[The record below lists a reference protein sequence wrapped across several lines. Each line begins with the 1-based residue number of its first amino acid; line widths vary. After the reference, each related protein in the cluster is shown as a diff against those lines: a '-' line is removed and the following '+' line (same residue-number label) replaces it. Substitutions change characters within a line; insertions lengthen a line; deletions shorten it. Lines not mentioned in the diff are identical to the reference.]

1 MMSLLCIACRAALHG
16 TESPKIDSLSAMLEE
31 TGQDTVRVRLLMD
44 LSREFQREDVV
55 RAFEYAHRAVL
66 EATATEDGRLLGA
79 ALMNAFRVSYYHGR
93 ADIAADY
100 LLRYRELVEAEG
112 NTAEVLKA
120 NANMGAIWM
129 MLKRFDKAEQ
139 AYEGLLEVLESD
151 STSDRAKLSVVYGN
165 LGLANAEQMK
175 WDKAESFYKKG
186 IMLSE
191 RYPEAAANLGRLLHN
206 YGNLLVSGHDFEQAF
221 EKLSAARDIY
231 ALEGNKAAACGILW
245 SLGKAYREQGK
256 TDRAM
261 EHYRQ
266 GYALAMELGSI
277 IDLRSFAEAT
287 YELYEETGPADSTLK
302 YLNLYHQYEK
312 EAKLSDT
319 AEKLFREELA
329 VKYRKWEKEQLRR
342 QRADRRGMAGIVFL
356 AIVIAASAAWLAFRS
371 RKNMRR
377 SELAKLQLERNARRL
392 EMEKGWLNSQVE
404 KKDKELTTQVMY
416 AMQKNEQI
424 GGVVEK
430 LARQQDMRVSAH
442 PGSLDHIIRELEKT
456 REDHV
461 WEDFELRFKLVHRQ
475 FYDILNE
482 RFPELTPNERRLCA
496 FLKLNFS
503 SKEISTITGQTP
515 HSIKVARTRLR
526 KKLGLTHSDQGLVEF
541 LASIG

>member
-1 MMSLLCIACRAALHG
+1 MMSLLCIACRAVLHG

-55 RAFEYAHRAVL
+55 RSFEYAHRAVL

-129 MLKRFDKAEQ
+129 MLKKYDKAEQ

-266 GYALAMELGSI
+266 GYALAMEFGSI
-277 IDLRSFAEAT
+277 IDLWSFAEAT
-287 YELYEETGPADSTLK
+287 YKLYKETGPADSTLK
-302 YLNLYHQYEK
+302 YLNLCNQYEK

-371 RKNMRR
+371 QKNMRR

-392 EMEKGWLNSQVE
+392 EMEKGWLNSEVE

-424 GGVVEK
+424 GGLVEK

-475 FYDILNE
+475 FYDTLNE